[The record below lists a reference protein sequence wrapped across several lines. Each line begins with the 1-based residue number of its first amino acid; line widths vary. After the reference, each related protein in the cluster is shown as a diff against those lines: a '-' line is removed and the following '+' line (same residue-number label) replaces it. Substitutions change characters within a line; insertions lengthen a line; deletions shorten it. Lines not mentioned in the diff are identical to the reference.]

1 MDMATRQKLAALI
14 QRDIDQLREKAEG
27 QGVTAWLGRPVQRER
42 PNEQFLQR
50 TLRSVQAH
58 NQRAQEEEM
67 WERYLQRQQREE
79 ERQRRGQQRGR
90 GSSSPSR
97 GRRGTGERSPDR
109 SASPSRSGSPRR
121 RNGERPRRRQG
132 SIRERSS
139 SSSSSRGSGGAE
151 GGLAT
156 RRKRRRSH
164 SPARSDQAWRT
175 AERDGQGEQA
185 SGPMAAAGAHD
196 DSLGGHVSDDI
207 AAMIASKRSRGR
219 GGSGARA
226 EMPGPYLPAGEA
238 ASWEPENED
247 TELVRRQQLG
257 PDLPDWLQRQRQQ
270 EQEKEERELLAMALA
285 LQRGGKGRKE
295 RRKGKRRRRSGSED
309 SSRDGSSRDSDE
321 DSDSA
326 RVSQRRQQRK
336 EKRKKKEKK
345 RKKKRRD

>member
-1 MDMATRQKLAALI
+1 
-14 QRDIDQLREKAEG
+14 
-27 QGVTAWLGRPVQRER
+27 
-42 PNEQFLQR
+42 
-50 TLRSVQAH
+50 
-58 NQRAQEEEM
+58 M

-185 SGPMAAAGAHD
+185 SGPMAAAGARD
-196 DSLGGHVSDDI
+196 DSLGGHVSDDDI
-207 AAMIASKRSRGR
+207 AAMIASKRSRCA
-219 GGSGARA
+219 GGAERVGLVALEWAARHA
-226 EMPGPYLPAGEA
+226 GHATCCGFRSMPAQLLCRLMCNLLSPSCLLAAFSRPCPGPPCSGLLPTYVPNAFLLCTGAAVAPAHAPRCQALTSLPERRPAG
-238 ASWEPENED
+238 SLRMKTPS
-247 TELVRRQQLG
+247 LC
-257 PDLPDWLQRQRQQ
+257 
-270 EQEKEERELLAMALA
+270 
-285 LQRGGKGRKE
+285 
-295 RRKGKRRRRSGSED
+295 
-309 SSRDGSSRDSDE
+309 DGSS
-321 DSDSA
+321 
-326 RVSQRRQQRK
+326 
-336 EKRKKKEKK
+336 
-345 RKKKRRD
+345 